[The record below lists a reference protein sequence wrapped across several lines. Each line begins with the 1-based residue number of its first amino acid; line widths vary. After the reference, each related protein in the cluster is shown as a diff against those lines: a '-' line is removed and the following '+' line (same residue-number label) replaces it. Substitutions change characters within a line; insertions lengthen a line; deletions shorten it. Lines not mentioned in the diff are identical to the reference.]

1 MPLRTTNNL
10 FGPTDFCGKSGI
22 FPMLETW
29 FLFRFRWNFVGVCSI
44 VVTWSLLN
52 ADSHEWPPVPLD
64 WFLLKNGVLPT
75 LETLFLF
82 GFPWIS
88 VGMCLIVVAW
98 SLLDA
103 NMHEWPPVPLD
114 WFLSYKSFWGILF
127 IKSFKSK
134 GYGARS
140 TTTSLRGV
148 PRHSRLYFI
157 FTSFISPSSTW

>member
-1 MPLRTTNNL
+1 MY
-10 FGPTDFCGKSGI
+10 
-22 FPMLETW
+22 
-29 FLFRFRWNFVGVCSI
+29 SI
-44 VVTWSLLN
+44 VVAWSLLN
-52 ADSHEWPPVPLD
+52 ADTHEWPPVPLD

-75 LETLFLF
+75 LETSFLF

-148 PRHSRLYFI
+148 PRHSRLYLILLKLFWRWNI
-157 FTSFISPSSTW
+157 PTTLNFELLREEEYILIFISWFSFAICLNILL